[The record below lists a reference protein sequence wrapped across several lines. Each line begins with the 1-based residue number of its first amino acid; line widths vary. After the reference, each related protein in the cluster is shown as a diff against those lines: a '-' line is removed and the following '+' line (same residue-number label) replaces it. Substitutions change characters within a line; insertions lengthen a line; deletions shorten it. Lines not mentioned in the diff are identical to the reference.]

1 MTNKKRRYELWETN
15 RKAMMDPPQR
25 KEDERRLNQIFADMQ
40 KLVDNFFS
48 KKY

>member
-1 MTNKKRRYELWETN
+1 MSNSKKRYELWENN
-15 RKAMMDPPQR
+15 RKAMVDPPLK
-25 KEDERRLNQIFADMQ
+25 KEDQRRLDQIFVDMQ